1 MSYYLSTSHSLLDKL
16 NLNSNHDTLKI
27 QKLYTSTYKHIHR
40 RYVRFWRQTTLNGV
54 ITEAGGI
61 MKHLPLTKQQLV
73 VAMISLSLGSAA
85 QAALT
90 INGSTDS
97 GSSARVSW
105 GGADSLSEARNIMY
119 KSTGS
124 TIKQVD
130 SGYGTTSITNTNS
143 FGSSNNS
150 YNSSNRYNTTY
161 RGAFGS
167 SDMIPIS
174 TDSRSVAVID
184 AETGESIYE
193 KDADIA
199 RPMASIS
206 KLMTA
211 MVVLDA
217 GLDMREEITLDPEDF
232 VGPKRASSRLK
243 AGDRLNRAE
252 MLLMALMKSE
262 NPAAKSLARNY
273 PGGYSA
279 FIRAMNRKA
288 QDLGMTTAFFGDP
301 TGLDKRNVASSN
313 DLVKMV
319 RAAGNYDVIRRFSTT
334 KSYDFFVSNYS
345 SGNRTY
351 KANNTSSLV
360 RAGDYPIGI
369 SKTGFI
375 NEAGR
380 CVVMETRVNNRPAII
395 VILGAN
401 SSATRWGDAKNIL
414 NSLAT
419 RRTV

>member
-1 MSYYLSTSHSLLDKL
+1 
-16 NLNSNHDTLKI
+16 
-27 QKLYTSTYKHIHR
+27 
-40 RYVRFWRQTTLNGV
+40 
-54 ITEAGGI
+54 
-61 MKHLPLTKQQLV
+61 MKYLPLTKQQLV
-73 VAMISLSLGSAA
+73 AAMISLSLGSAA
-85 QAALT
+85 QAALI
-90 INGSTDS
+90 INGSPES
-97 GSSARVSW
+97 SSSARVSW
-105 GGADSLSEARNIMY
+105 GGVDSLSEARNIMY
-119 KSTGS
+119 SSKSS
-124 TIKQVD
+124 TAPIKKVD
-130 SGYGTTSITNTNS
+130 NGYGTTNVTNANS
-143 FGSSNNS
+143 YGSGSNS
-150 YNSSNRYNTTY
+150 YNNNYNTTY
-161 RGAFGS
+161 RGSFNS
-167 SDMIPIS
+167 SDMLPIS

-184 AETGESIYE
+184 VETGKSIYE

-199 RPMASIS
+199 RPMASIT
-206 KLMTA
+206 KVMTA

-243 AGDRLNRAE
+243 SGDRMNRAE

-273 PGGYSA
+273 PGGYDA

-288 QDLGMTTAFFGDP
+288 QELGMTTAYFGDP

-334 KSYDFFVSNYS
+334 KSYDFYVANYA

-360 RAGDYPIGI
+360 RSGDYPIGI

-375 NEAGR
+375 NEAGN

-414 NSLAT
+414 SSLAT

>member
-1 MSYYLSTSHSLLDKL
+1 
-16 NLNSNHDTLKI
+16 
-27 QKLYTSTYKHIHR
+27 
-40 RYVRFWRQTTLNGV
+40 
-54 ITEAGGI
+54 
-61 MKHLPLTKQQLV
+61 MKQLPLTKQQLI
-73 VAMISLSLGSAA
+73 AALISLSLGSVA

-90 INGSTDS
+90 INGSSEATTN
-97 GSSARVSW
+97 ARVSW

-119 KSTGS
+119 KTPSS
-124 TIKQVD
+124 PIKKVD
-130 SGYGTTSITNTNS
+130 NGYGTTNVTNANS
-143 FGSSNNS
+143 FGSSSNS
-150 YNSSNRYNTTY
+150 YNTTY
-161 RGAFGS
+161 RGSFGS
-167 SDMIPIS
+167 SSMLPIS

-184 AETGESIYE
+184 LETGESIYE
-193 KDADIA
+193 KNADSS
-199 RPMASIS
+199 RPMASIT

-211 MVVLDA
+211 IVVLDA

-232 VGPKRASSRLK
+232 VGPKRASSNLK
-243 AGDRLNRAE
+243 SGDRMNRAE
-252 MLLMALMKSE
+252 LLLMSLMKSE

-279 FIRAMNRKA
+279 FMRAMNRKA
-288 QDLGMTTAFFGDP
+288 QELGMSSAFFGDP

-319 RAAGNYDVIRRFSTT
+319 RAAGNYDVIRRFTTT
-334 KSYDFFVSNYS
+334 KSYDFFVANNS

-360 RAGDYPIGI
+360 RSGDYPIGI

-414 NSLAT
+414 SSLAT

>member
-1 MSYYLSTSHSLLDKL
+1 MT
-16 NLNSNHDTLKI
+16 N
-27 QKLYTSTYKHIHR
+27 
-40 RYVRFWRQTTLNGV
+40 
-54 ITEAGGI
+54 
-61 MKHLPLTKQQLV
+61 LPLTKQQLIA
-73 VAMISLSLGSAA
+73 AMISLSLGSVA

-90 INGSTDS
+90 INGSS
-97 GSSARVSW
+97 SESSARMSW
-105 GGADSLSEARNIMY
+105 GGADSLSEARTIMY
-119 KSTGS
+119 KSNAAP
-124 TIKQVD
+124 IKQVD
-130 SGYGTTSITNTNS
+130 NGYGTTAITNTNS
-143 FGSSNNS
+143 YSSNTNS
-150 YNSSNRYNTTY
+150 YNSNNSYNTTY
-161 RGAFGS
+161 RGSFGS
-167 SDMIPIS
+167 SSMIPIS

-199 RPMASIS
+199 RPMASIT
-206 KLMTA
+206 KVMTA

-217 GLDMREEITLDPEDF
+217 GLDMREELILEPEDF
-232 VGPKRASSRLK
+232 IGPKRASSRLK
-243 AGDRLNRAE
+243 SGDRLNRAE
-252 MLLMALMKSE
+252 MLLMSLMKSE
-262 NPAAKSLARNY
+262 NPAAKSLSRNY
-273 PGGYSA
+273 PGGYDA

-288 QDLGMTTAFFGDP
+288 QELGMSSAYFGDP

-334 KSYDFFVSNYS
+334 KSYDFYVSNYS

-351 KANNTSSLV
+351 SANNTSSLV
-360 RAGDYPIGI
+360 RDGNYPIGI

>member
-1 MSYYLSTSHSLLDKL
+1 MT
-16 NLNSNHDTLKI
+16 NLP
-27 QKLYTSTYKHIHR
+27 
-40 RYVRFWRQTTLNGV
+40 F
-54 ITEAGGI
+54 
-61 MKHLPLTKQQLV
+61 TKQQIL
-73 VAMISLSLGSAA
+73 VAMISLSLGGAA

-90 INGSTDS
+90 INGSE
-97 GSSARVSW
+97 SSARVSW

-119 KSTGS
+119 SS
-124 TIKQVD
+124 NNSSAIKKVD
-130 SGYGTTSITNTNS
+130 NGYGTTNITNANS
-143 FGSSNNS
+143 YGSRNNS
-150 YNSSNRYNTTY
+150 YNTTY
-161 RGAFGS
+161 RGSFGS
-167 SDMIPIS
+167 SDMLPIS

-193 KDADIA
+193 KNADIA
-199 RPMASIS
+199 RPMASIT
-206 KLMTA
+206 KVMTA

-217 GLDMREEITLDPEDF
+217 GLDMREELILDPEDF
-232 VGPKRASSRLK
+232 IGPKRASSRLK
-243 AGDRLNRAE
+243 SGDRMNRAE
-252 MLLMALMKSE
+252 MLLMSLMKSE

-273 PGGYSA
+273 PGGYNA

-288 QDLGMTTAFFGDP
+288 QDLGMTTAYFGDP

-313 DLVKMV
+313 DLVKLV

-334 KSYDFFVSNYS
+334 KSYDFYVSNYS

-351 KANNTSSLV
+351 SANNTSSLV
-360 RAGDYPIGI
+360 RSGDYPIGI

-414 NSLAT
+414 NSLAS

>member
-1 MSYYLSTSHSLLDKL
+1 
-16 NLNSNHDTLKI
+16 
-27 QKLYTSTYKHIHR
+27 
-40 RYVRFWRQTTLNGV
+40 
-54 ITEAGGI
+54 
-61 MKHLPLTKQQLV
+61 MKQLPLTKQQLI
-73 VAMISLSLGSAA
+73 AALISLSLGSVA

-90 INGSTDS
+90 INGGSS
-97 GSSARVSW
+97 SESSARVSW
-105 GGADSLSEARNIMY
+105 GGADSLSEARSIMY
-119 KSTGS
+119 KANNSNNGS
-124 TIKQVD
+124 AIKKVD
-130 SGYGTTSITNTNS
+130 NGHGTTNITNTRT
-143 FGSSNNS
+143 FGNSNNS
-150 YNSSNRYNTTY
+150 FSNTTNANSYNTTY
-161 RGAFGS
+161 RGSFGS
-167 SDMIPIS
+167 SSMIPIS

-199 RPMASIS
+199 RPMASIT
-206 KLMTA
+206 KVMTA

-217 GLDMREEITLDPEDF
+217 GLDMREELTLDPEDF
-232 VGPKRASSRLK
+232 VGPKRASSNLK
-243 AGDRLNRAE
+243 SGDRLNRAE

-334 KSYDFFVSNYS
+334 KSYDFYVSNFS

-360 RAGDYPIGI
+360 RDGSYPIGI

-380 CVVMETRVNNRPAII
+380 CVVMETRTEMDWAMKRGRMIVWAPSKLVLDAVDGPQSRDPVGLALWLAEHMAADRLIVHKDVSVPAGSR
-395 VILGAN
+395 VRVEYLP
-401 SSATRWGDAKNIL
+401 
-414 NSLAT
+414 
-419 RRTV
+419 

>member
-1 MSYYLSTSHSLLDKL
+1 VVVAKFELGQNKTLNPLDKL

-40 RYVRFWRQTTLNGV
+40 RYVRSWRQTSINGV

-73 VAMISLSLGSAA
+73 VAMISLSLGSVA

-130 SGYGTTSITNTNS
+130 SGYGTTNITNTNS
-143 FGSSNNS
+143 FG
-150 YNSSNRYNTTY
+150 SSNRYNTTY

>member
-1 MSYYLSTSHSLLDKL
+1 
-16 NLNSNHDTLKI
+16 
-27 QKLYTSTYKHIHR
+27 
-40 RYVRFWRQTTLNGV
+40 
-54 ITEAGGI
+54 
-61 MKHLPLTKQQLV
+61 MKHLPLTKQQLIA
-73 VAMISLSLGSAA
+73 AMISLSLGSVA

-90 INGSTDS
+90 INGSAS
-97 GSSARVSW
+97 SESSARLSW
-105 GGADSLSEARNIMY
+105 GGADSLSEARSIM
-119 KSTGS
+119 SRSGSSS
-124 TIKQVD
+124 TIKKVD
-130 SGYGTTSITNTNS
+130 NGSGTTNITNTTS
-143 FGSSNNS
+143 FGSSKNNS
-150 YNSSNRYNTTY
+150 YNNSNSYNTTY
-161 RGAFGS
+161 RGSFGNS
-167 SDMIPIS
+167 NMIPIS

-184 AETGESIYE
+184 AETGESIYQ
-193 KDADIA
+193 KDADVA
-199 RPMASIS
+199 RPMASIT
-206 KLMTA
+206 KVMTA
-211 MVVLDA
+211 IVVLDA
-217 GLDMREEITLDPEDF
+217 GLDMREELTLDPEDF
-232 VGPKRASSRLK
+232 VGPKRASSNLK
-243 AGDRLNRAE
+243 SGDRLNRAE

-288 QDLGMTTAFFGDP
+288 QELGMSTAFFGDP

-334 KSYDFFVSNYS
+334 KSYDFFVSNFS

-360 RAGDYPIGI
+360 RDGSYPIGI

-401 SSATRWGDAKNIL
+401 S
-414 NSLAT
+414 
-419 RRTV
+419 

>member
-1 MSYYLSTSHSLLDKL
+1 
-16 NLNSNHDTLKI
+16 
-27 QKLYTSTYKHIHR
+27 
-40 RYVRFWRQTTLNGV
+40 
-54 ITEAGGI
+54 
-61 MKHLPLTKQQLV
+61 MKHLPLTKQQV
-73 VAMISLSLGSAA
+73 VAAIISLSLGGVA

-90 INGSTDS
+90 INGSPE
-97 GSSARVSW
+97 SSARVSW

-119 KSTGS
+119 SANKGGTA
-124 TIKQVD
+124 IKKVD
-130 SGYGTTSITNTNS
+130 NGYGTTNLTNANS
-143 FGSSNNS
+143 FGSSGNT
-150 YNSSNRYNTTY
+150 YNTTY
-161 RGAFGS
+161 RGSFGS

-184 AETGESIYE
+184 AETGEIIYE
-193 KDADIA
+193 KNADTA
-199 RPMASIS
+199 RPMASIT
-206 KLMTA
+206 KVMTA
-211 MVVLDA
+211 MVVLDS
-217 GLDMREEITLDPEDF
+217 GLDMREELTLDPEDF

-279 FIRAMNRKA
+279 FMRAMNRKA
-288 QDLGMTTAFFGDP
+288 QELGMTTAFFGDP

-319 RAAGNYDVIRRFSTT
+319 RAAGNYDVIRKFSTT
-334 KSYDFFVSNYS
+334 KSYDFFVANYS

-360 RAGDYPIGI
+360 RSGNYPIGI

>member
-1 MSYYLSTSHSLLDKL
+1 
-16 NLNSNHDTLKI
+16 
-27 QKLYTSTYKHIHR
+27 
-40 RYVRFWRQTTLNGV
+40 
-54 ITEAGGI
+54 
-61 MKHLPLTKQQLV
+61 MKQLPLTKQQLIA
-73 VAMISLSLGSAA
+73 AMISLSLGSVA

-90 INGSTDS
+90 INGSAS
-97 GSSARVSW
+97 SESSARLSW
-105 GGADSLSEARNIMY
+105 GGADSLSEARSIM
-119 KSTGS
+119 SRSGNSS
-124 TIKQVD
+124 TIKKID
-130 SGYGTTSITNTNS
+130 NGSGTTSITNTTS
-143 FGSSNNS
+143 FGSSNNNS
-150 YNSSNRYNTTY
+150 YNNANSYNTTY
-161 RGAFGS
+161 RGSFGNS
-167 SDMIPIS
+167 NMIPIS

-184 AETGESIYE
+184 AETGESIYQ

-199 RPMASIS
+199 RPMASIT
-206 KLMTA
+206 KVMTA
-211 MVVLDA
+211 IVVLDA
-217 GLDMREEITLDPEDF
+217 GLDMREELTLDPEDF
-232 VGPKRASSRLK
+232 VGPKRASSNLK
-243 AGDRLNRAE
+243 SGDRLNRAE

-288 QDLGMTTAFFGDP
+288 QELGMSTAFFGDP

-334 KSYDFFVSNYS
+334 KSYDFFVSNFS

-360 RAGDYPIGI
+360 RDGSYPIGI

>member
-1 MSYYLSTSHSLLDKL
+1 
-16 NLNSNHDTLKI
+16 
-27 QKLYTSTYKHIHR
+27 
-40 RYVRFWRQTTLNGV
+40 
-54 ITEAGGI
+54 
-61 MKHLPLTKQQLV
+61 MKQLPLTKQQLIA
-73 VAMISLSLGSAA
+73 AMISLSLGSVA

-90 INGSTDS
+90 INGSTDTA
-97 GSSARVSW
+97 SSARLSW

-119 KSTGS
+119 KSNGS
-124 TIKQVD
+124 AIKKVD
-130 SGYGTTSITNTNS
+130 NGYGTTNITNTNS
-143 FGSSNNS
+143 FASSNNT
-150 YNSSNRYNTTY
+150 NSARYNTTY

-199 RPMASIS
+199 RPMASIT
-206 KLMTA
+206 KVMTA

-243 AGDRLNRAE
+243 SGDRLNRAE

-273 PGGYSA
+273 PGGYDA
-279 FIRAMNRKA
+279 FMRAMNRKA
-288 QDLGMTTAFFGDP
+288 QDLGMNTAFFFFFS
-301 TGLDKRNVASSN
+301 GLDKRNVASSK

>member
-1 MSYYLSTSHSLLDKL
+1 LAP
-16 NLNSNHDTLKI
+16 N
-27 QKLYTSTYKHIHR
+27 
-40 RYVRFWRQTTLNGV
+40 TLNGV

-73 VAMISLSLGSAA
+73 VAMISLSLGSVA

-130 SGYGTTSITNTNS
+130 SGYGTTNITNTNS
-143 FGSSNNS
+143 FG
-150 YNSSNRYNTTY
+150 SSNRYNTTY

>member
-1 MSYYLSTSHSLLDKL
+1 
-16 NLNSNHDTLKI
+16 
-27 QKLYTSTYKHIHR
+27 
-40 RYVRFWRQTTLNGV
+40 
-54 ITEAGGI
+54 
-61 MKHLPLTKQQLV
+61 MKHLPLTKQQLIA
-73 VAMISLSLGSAA
+73 AMISLSLGSVA

-90 INGSTDS
+90 INGSS
-97 GSSARVSW
+97 ASSESSARLSW
-105 GGADSLSEARNIMY
+105 GGADSLSEARSIMS
-119 KSTGS
+119 KSSRGS
-124 TIKQVD
+124 TIKKVD
-130 SGYGTTSITNTNS
+130 NGSGTTTISNTPSFSSSNNTYNNTNS
-143 FGSSNNS
+143 
-150 YNSSNRYNTTY
+150 YNTTY
-161 RGAFGS
+161 SGSFGNS
-167 SDMIPIS
+167 NMIPIS

-184 AETGESIYE
+184 AETGESIYQ

-206 KLMTA
+206 KIMTA

-217 GLDMREEITLDPEDF
+217 GLDMREELTLDPEDF
-232 VGPKRASSRLK
+232 VGPKRASSNLK

-262 NPAAKSLARNY
+262 NPAAKSLSRNY
-273 PGGYSA
+273 PGGYTA

-334 KSYDFFVSNYS
+334 KNYDFYVSNRS

-360 RAGDYPIGI
+360 RDGSYPIGI

>member
-1 MSYYLSTSHSLLDKL
+1 
-16 NLNSNHDTLKI
+16 
-27 QKLYTSTYKHIHR
+27 
-40 RYVRFWRQTTLNGV
+40 
-54 ITEAGGI
+54 
-61 MKHLPLTKQQLV
+61 MKQLPLTKQQLI
-73 VAMISLSLGSAA
+73 AALISLSLGSVA

-90 INGSTDS
+90 INGSS
-97 GSSARVSW
+97 GSESSARVSW
-105 GGADSLSEARNIMY
+105 GGADSLSEARKIM
-119 KSTGS
+119 
-124 TIKQVD
+124 
-130 SGYGTTSITNTNS
+130 
-143 FGSSNNS
+143 
-150 YNSSNRYNTTY
+150 YNSSNSSAIKKVDNGYGATNITNAHSFGSTNNNSFNNTNSYNTAY
-161 RGAFGS
+161 RGGFNSGS
-167 SDMIPIS
+167 MIPIS

-193 KDADIA
+193 KAADIA
-199 RPMASIS
+199 RPMASIT
-206 KLMTA
+206 KIMTA

-232 VGPKRASSRLK
+232 VGPKRASSNLK
-243 AGDRLNRAE
+243 SGDRLNRAE
-252 MLLMALMKSE
+252 MLLMTLMKSE

-279 FIRAMNRKA
+279 FMRAMNRKA
-288 QDLGMTTAFFGDP
+288 QDLGMTTAYFGDP

-334 KSYDFFVSNYS
+334 KSYDFYVSNYS

-360 RAGDYPIGI
+360 RDGSYPIGI

>member
-1 MSYYLSTSHSLLDKL
+1 MRNLS
-16 NLNSNHDTLKI
+16 
-27 QKLYTSTYKHIHR
+27 
-40 RYVRFWRQTTLNGV
+40 
-54 ITEAGGI
+54 
-61 MKHLPLTKQQLV
+61 LTKQQLIA
-73 VAMISLSLGSAA
+73 AMISMSLGGAA

-90 INGSTDS
+90 INGNPE
-97 GSSARVSW
+97 SSARISW
-105 GGADSLSEARNIMY
+105 GGGDSLSEARNIMY
-119 KSTGS
+119 SAKSSASTNGS
-124 TIKQVD
+124 VIKKVD
-130 SGYGTTSITNTNS
+130 NGYGTTNLTNTNS
-143 FGSSNNS
+143 FSSP
-150 YNSSNRYNTTY
+150 SNRYNTTY
-161 RGAFGS
+161 RGSFGS

-184 AETGESIYE
+184 AETGETIYE
-193 KDADIA
+193 KGADIA
-199 RPMASIS
+199 RPMASIT
-206 KLMTA
+206 KVMTA
-211 MVVLDA
+211 MVVLDS
-217 GLDMREEITLDPEDF
+217 GLDMREELTLDPEDF

-243 AGDRLNRAE
+243 SGDRLNRAE

-273 PGGYSA
+273 PGGYDA
-279 FIRAMNRKA
+279 FMRAMNRKA

-334 KSYDFFVSNYS
+334 KSYDFYVSNYS

-351 KANNTSSLV
+351 SANNTSSLV
-360 RAGDYPIGI
+360 RDGSYPIGI

-414 NSLAT
+414 NSLAS

>member
-1 MSYYLSTSHSLLDKL
+1 VVAVSEYVTDSL
-16 NLNSNHDTLKI
+16 T
-27 QKLYTSTYKHIHR
+27 
-40 RYVRFWRQTTLNGV
+40 NGSAA
-54 ITEAGGI
+54 AGGI
-61 MKHLPLTKQQLV
+61 MKQLPLTKQQLI
-73 VAMISLSLGSAA
+73 AALISLSLGSVA

-90 INGSTDS
+90 INGGSS
-97 GSSARVSW
+97 SESSARVSW
-105 GGADSLSEARNIMY
+105 GGADSLSEARSIMY
-119 KSTGS
+119 KANNSNSGS
-124 TIKQVD
+124 AIKKVD
-130 SGYGTTSITNTNS
+130 NGHGTTNITNTRT
-143 FGSSNNS
+143 FGNSNNS
-150 YNSSNRYNTTY
+150 FSNTTNANSYNTTY
-161 RGAFGS
+161 RGSFGS
-167 SDMIPIS
+167 SSMIPIS

-199 RPMASIS
+199 RPMASIT
-206 KLMTA
+206 KVMTA

-217 GLDMREEITLDPEDF
+217 GLDMREELTLDPEDF
-232 VGPKRASSRLK
+232 VGPKRASSNLK
-243 AGDRLNRAE
+243 SGDRLNRAE

-334 KSYDFFVSNYS
+334 KSYDFYVSNFS

-360 RAGDYPIGI
+360 RDGSYPIGI